1 MRRLFVNKNPA
12 GKFSNILMGLAEIV
26 DGLVRILSLGY
37 LATTLPLDVSRYMV
51 LKNIT
56 KMKANRL
63 TSN

>member
-1 MRRLFVNKNPA
+1 MKMFINKNPT
-12 GKFSNILMGLAEIV
+12 GNFTNILMGLAEIV

-56 KMKANRL
+56 KMKAKRL
-63 TSN
+63 TDK

>member
-1 MRRLFVNKNPA
+1 MKLFVNKNPA
-12 GKFSNILMGLAEIV
+12 GKSTNILMGLVEIV

-56 KMKANRL
+56 KMKVKRL
-63 TSN
+63 TDK

>member
-1 MRRLFVNKNPA
+1 MKMFINKNPS
-12 GKFSNILMGLAEIV
+12 GKFTNILMGLAEIV
-26 DGLVRILSLGY
+26 DGLIRIISLGY

-51 LKNIT
+51 LKNIA